1 MFYLSA
7 HKKEVNI
14 AVVINNF
21 ESYRL
26 AKKINTRRLKVNLK
40 SGEVGIESKG
50 SCYGEKEQTLP
61 RQTAKKIAPEVEE
74 SFNFAA

>member
-1 MFYLSA
+1 
-7 HKKEVNI
+7 
-14 AVVINNF
+14 
-21 ESYRL
+21 
-26 AKKINTRRLKVNLK
+26 VNLK